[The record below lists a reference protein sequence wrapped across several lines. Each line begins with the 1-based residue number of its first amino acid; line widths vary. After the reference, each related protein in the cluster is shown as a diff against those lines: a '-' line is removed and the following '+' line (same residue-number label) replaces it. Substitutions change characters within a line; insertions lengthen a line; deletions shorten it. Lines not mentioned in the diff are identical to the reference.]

1 MKCSLGISNFLEE
14 NSSLS
19 RSIVF
24 CYFFALITEEGFL
37 ISPCYSLDLCI
48 QMGISFLSPFPF
60 ASLLFSA
67 ICKASSDHH
76 FAFLHLF
83 FLGMVLITASC
94 TMSQTSVHCSS
105 GTLSD
110 LIPWIYLS
118 LPPYNHKGF
127 DLAHIW
133 MVCLEKE
140 MATHSSI
147 LAWRIPWKEEPG
159 GLQSPGSQRVGHDWA
174 TSLILNGL
182 LYIFIYYLY
191 DISNINN
198 KIRLYG
204 AVFSVYVGRSQL
216 LHMRR

>member
-1 MKCSLGISNFLEE
+1 
-14 NSSLS
+14 
-19 RSIVF
+19 
-24 CYFFALITEEGFL
+24 
-37 ISPCYSLDLCI
+37 
-48 QMGISFLSPFPF
+48 
-60 ASLLFSA
+60 
-67 ICKASSDHH
+67 
-76 FAFLHLF
+76 
-83 FLGMVLITASC
+83 MV
-94 TMSQTSVHCSS
+94 
-105 GTLSD
+105 
-110 LIPWIYLS
+110 Y
-118 LPPYNHKGF
+118 
-127 DLAHIW
+127 
-133 MVCLEKE
+133 LEKE

-159 GLQSPGSQRVGHDWA
+159 GLQSTGSQRVGHDWA